1 MSWINNGFFG
11 ISFLHMRAISQLKI
25 ETTKKGEEKSE
36 HSTDYLNSS
45 IKCAFSGKPANYYIG
60 LSGKTKTKAES
71 IRIVGSVCSEMVE
84 MAINKLLSQGLC
96 GSQWPVVLDLDKK
109 LLYHTY
115 DADKQGL
122 SAILGWKEYNSKAY
136 Q

>member
-1 MSWINNGFFG
+1 MD
-11 ISFLHMRAISQLKI
+11 AISRLKI
-25 ETTKKGEEKSE
+25 ETSKKGEVKSE
-36 HSTDYLNSS
+36 YSADYLIPS
-45 IKCAFSGKPANYYIG
+45 IKCSFSGKPADYYIG
-60 LSGKTKTKAES
+60 LSSKTKAKAES
-71 IRIVGSVCSEMVE
+71 IKVVGSVCSEMVE
-84 MAINKLLSQGLC
+84 MAINKLLIQGLG

>member
-1 MSWINNGFFG
+1 MNAF
-11 ISFLHMRAISQLKI
+11 SQRRI
-25 ETTKKGEEKSE
+25 EITKKGEEKSE
-36 HSTDYLNSS
+36 YSTDYLISS
-45 IKCAFSGKPANYYIG
+45 IKCSFSGKPADYHIG
-60 LSGKTKTKAES
+60 LSSKTKAKAES

-84 MAINKLLSQGLC
+84 IAINKLLSQELS

-115 DADKQGL
+115 DADEQGL
-122 SAILGWKEYNSKAY
+122 SAILGWKEYNSKVY

>member
-1 MSWINNGFFG
+1 MNFLPYLSYMDT
-11 ISFLHMRAISQLKI
+11 ISHLKI
-25 ETTKKGEEKSE
+25 ETSKKGEENSE
-36 HSTDYLNSS
+36 YPANYLIPS
-45 IKCAFSGKPANYYIG
+45 IKCSFTGKPADYYIG
-60 LSGKTKTKAES
+60 LSSKTKAKTGS

-84 MAINKLLSQGLC
+84 MAINKLLSQGLG

-115 DADKQGL
+115 DADKQGF
-122 SAILGWKEYNSKAY
+122 SAILGWKEYNSKVY